1 MAKKFNII
9 LTKDQI
15 PEGVLH
21 RIDKKL
27 GGQSYAPEVSGATVY
42 DTVGIDEM
50 HNAIHDKINGT
61 EAKAQKGLGLA
72 EKNAGEVKNNK
83 ESLAQIGER
92 LDAFPNELIDPF
104 LSDQEVVKS
113 LVEKV
118 RSSID
123 PILEEKQAEIDNLR
137 VEIGELR
144 AKLEALE
151 GTGN

>member
-21 RIDKKL
+21 RIDKRL
-27 GGQSYAPEVSGATVY
+27 GGQSYAPEVSAATVY

-50 HNAIHDKINGT
+50 HRAIHDGIDKAGT
-61 EAKAQKGLGLA
+61 KAQKGLDLA
-72 EKNAGEVKNNK
+72 EENAGKVANN
-83 ESLAQIGER
+83 EASLTQIGKR
-92 LDAFPNELIDPF
+92 LDTLPAELVETL
-104 LSDQEVVKS
+104 LSDQGVVKG

-123 PILEEKQAEIDNLR
+123 PILEEQTERIKALESEVKDLT
-137 VEIGELR
+137 G
-144 AKLEALE
+144 KLEALE
-151 GTGN
+151 NDGN